1 MSSET
6 LPPQAPINTTILPF
20 QTSWQQLK
28 DHVRTVCSSVERVE
42 VFGGSTSGW
51 VSVHGRENF
60 DAAMGLLNG
69 GLFNGR
75 YLLADGRNA
84 TQATVIRDLNRSLN
98 APPQTSTQH
107 SPSSPAVM
115 SPMGTEFTQ
124 WTPSTSPYA
133 LSQTRDYQPHT
144 APYVY
149 GGMPGWWSPEAAAG
163 NYADH
168 QHLDAVTIE
177 QRTYNANYHHNAQQY
192 QVGQDPS
199 NCYAWHH
206 EMADP
211 NYISSRPYGSTGV
224 VHTTKRKII
233 IKQLPTWVLIDQV
246 QDLIRQK
253 TGLNADEVQQI
264 DLPLADNSGVNR
276 GYALVTLQ
284 NEEAASRVIQML
296 QGYEYD
302 GRVLSVRHTKEGVS
316 GNESSRSRASK
327 PHPDGRDKKERKEGP
342 SQDSSTADKK
352 STNSRHGSDV
362 VIAHGSSSVFKKVD
376 DKDKKSSRKH

>member
-6 LPPQAPINTTILPF
+6 PSRQAPISTTVTP
-20 QTSWQQLK
+20 WQQLK

-42 VFGGSTSGW
+42 VFSGSTSGW
-51 VSVHGRENF
+51 VSVHGRDNF

-84 TQATVIRDLNRSLN
+84 TQPTVIKDLNRSLN

-107 SPSSPAVM
+107 SPSSPAAM
-115 SPMGTEFTQ
+115 SPMGTEFAQ
-124 WTPSTSPYA
+124 WTSSTSPCV
-133 LSQTRDYQPHT
+133 LSQTSDYQHYA
-144 APYVY
+144 APYDY
-149 GGMPGWWSPEAAAG
+149 GGMSGWWSPEAAAG

-168 QHLDAVTIE
+168 QHLDAVTME
-177 QRTYNANYHHNAQQY
+177 QRTYDTNYHHNTQPY

-199 NCYAWHH
+199 NSYPWHH

-211 NYISSRPYGSTGV
+211 NSISSRPSGSTGV
-224 VHTTKRKII
+224 VHTTKRKVI
-233 IKQLPTWVLIDQV
+233 IKHLPTWVLMNQV

-253 TGLNADEVQQI
+253 TGLNADKIEQI
-264 DLPLADNSGVNR
+264 DLPLADSSGVNR

-284 NEEAASRVIQML
+284 NEEAASRVIRKL

-302 GRVLSVRHTKEGVS
+302 GRVLSVKHTKEGVS
-316 GNESSRSRASK
+316 ENESSRSRTNK
-327 PHPDGRDKKERKEGP
+327 HHRDGRDKERKEGP
-342 SQDSSTADKK
+342 SQHSSTAEKK
-352 STNSRHGSDV
+352 STKSHHGSGI

-376 DKDKKSSRKH
+376 DKGKKSSRKH

>member
-6 LPPQAPINTTILPF
+6 LSHQAPINTTV
-20 QTSWQQLK
+20 TSWQQLK

-84 TQATVIRDLNRSLN
+84 TQATVIKDLNRSLN

-115 SPMGTEFTQ
+115 SPMGTEFAH
-124 WTPSTSPYA
+124 WTSSTSPCA
-133 LSQTRDYQPHT
+133 LSQTRDYQPHA
-144 APYVY
+144 APYDY
-149 GGMPGWWSPEAAAG
+149 GGMSGWWSPEAAAG

-168 QHLDAVTIE
+168 QHLDPVTME
-177 QRTYNANYHHNAQQY
+177 QCTYDTTYHHNAQQY
-192 QVGQDPS
+192 QVGQDPN
-199 NCYAWHH
+199 NCYAWHN

-211 NYISSRPYGSTGV
+211 NYKSSRPYGSTGV

-233 IKQLPTWVLIDQV
+233 IKQLPTWVVIDQV
-246 QDLIRQK
+246 QDLIRRK
-253 TGLNADEVQQI
+253 TGLNADKVQQI
-264 DLPLADNSGVNR
+264 ELPLADSSGVNR

-284 NEEAASRVIQML
+284 NEEAASRVIRKL

-316 GNESSRSRASK
+316 ENESSRSRPNN
-327 PHPDGRDKKERKEGP
+327 PHRDGRDKKEKKESP
-342 SQDSSTADKK
+342 SQHSSTADK
-352 STNSRHGSDV
+352 STKPHHRSDV
-362 VIAHGSSSVFKKVD
+362 VIAHGSSSVFKKAD
-376 DKDKKSSRKH
+376 DKDKKLSRKH

>member
-6 LPPQAPINTTILPF
+6 LSRQAPINTTV
-20 QTSWQQLK
+20 TSWQQLK

-75 YLLADGRNA
+75 YLFADGRNA
-84 TQATVIRDLNRSLN
+84 TQATVIKDLNRSLT
-98 APPQTSTQH
+98 APLQTPTQH
-107 SPSSPAVM
+107 SPSSAAVM
-115 SPMGTEFTQ
+115 SPTGTEFAH
-124 WTPSTSPYA
+124 WTPSTSHCA
-133 LSQTRDYQPHT
+133 LGQTRDYQHH
-144 APYVY
+144 AAQYDY
-149 GGMPGWWSPEAAAG
+149 GGMSGWWSPEAPAG
-163 NYADH
+163 NYADYP
-168 QHLDAVTIE
+168 HLDAVTME
-177 QRTYNANYHHNAQQY
+177 QYTYDAKYRHNAQQY

-211 NYISSRPYGSTGV
+211 NYRSSRHYGSTGV
-224 VHTTKRKII
+224 VNTTKRKII
-233 IKQLPTWVLIDQV
+233 IKQLPTWVLTDQV
-246 QDLIRQK
+246 QDLIRHK
-253 TGLNADEVQQI
+253 TGLNADKIQQI
-264 DLPLADNSGVNR
+264 DLPLADSSEMNR

-284 NEEAASRVIQML
+284 NEEAASRVIRKL
-296 QGYEYD
+296 QGYKYD
-302 GRVLSVRHTKEGVS
+302 GRVLSVEHTKEGVS
-316 GNESSRSRASK
+316 ENEGSLSRTNK
-327 PHPDGRDKKERKEGP
+327 PHRDGRGKKERKEGP
-342 SQDSSTADKK
+342 SQHSSTADKK
-352 STNSRHGSDV
+352 STKSHHRSDV

>member
-6 LPPQAPINTTILPF
+6 LSRQAPINTTVTP
-20 QTSWQQLK
+20 WQQLK

-69 GLFNGR
+69 GLFNDR
-75 YLLADGRNA
+75 YLVADGRNA
-84 TQATVIRDLNRSLN
+84 TQATVIKDLNCSLN
-98 APPQTSTQH
+98 ALPQTSTQH

-115 SPMGTEFTQ
+115 SPMGTESAP
-124 WTPSTSPYA
+124 WTSSASPCA
-133 LSQTRDYQPHT
+133 LSQTRDYQPHA
-144 APYVY
+144 APYDY
-149 GGMPGWWSPEAAAG
+149 GGMSGWWPPEAAAG
-163 NYADH
+163 NYADQ
-168 QHLDAVTIE
+168 QHLDAVMTE
-177 QRTYNANYHHNAQQY
+177 PRTYETSYHHNAQQY

-211 NYISSRPYGSTGV
+211 NYRSSRPYEPTGI

-233 IKQLPTWVLIDQV
+233 IKQLPTWVLMNQV
-246 QDLIRQK
+246 EDLIRQK
-253 TGLNADEVQQI
+253 TGLNADKVQQI
-264 DLPLADNSGVNR
+264 DLPLADGSGLNR

-284 NEEAASRVIQML
+284 NEEDASRVIRKL

-302 GRVLSVRHTKEGVS
+302 GRVLSVKHTKEGVS
-316 GNESSRSRASK
+316 ENESSGSRANK
-327 PHPDGRDKKERKEGP
+327 PRRDGRDKKERKESP
-342 SQDSSTADKK
+342 SQHSSTADKK
-352 STNSRHGSDV
+352 SIKSHHGSGV

-376 DKDKKSSRKH
+376 DKDKKPSRKH